1 MFMTE
6 LLNKFQVNQI
16 DYIVDF
22 YSNLVVFQKVPRD
35 VIIGLATKTQV
46 VKAKGNEIFISEGDE
61 IA

>member
-1 MFMTE
+1 MTE

-46 VKAKGNEIFISEGDE
+46 VKVKGNEIFISEGDE
-61 IA
+61 IT